1 VDRRTFVAATG
12 SLLGIL
18 ASPATAQRK
27 TPVVGLLWNDSVKP
41 SPYVQVLIA
50 ALGEKGYAVP
60 RDLRIE
66 DRVGVEGYSG
76 YDQGAADLVRTKV
89 DVIVASGTTALQAA
103 AKATKDIPIVMISG
117 LDPVALGFAA
127 SLSRPGGNI
136 TGVSTLTVGLAGKRI
151 ELLKELVPGL
161 TRVGVLLA
169 PNLANQTNRRES
181 EAAARTLNLQVHFV
195 EVRTIDEVESR
206 VAELLQAR
214 VDAVSVTAATLLSSH
229 SPRVVTAIAKHRLP
243 AVYANERYAESGGLM
258 TYAASGTRAFVRA
271 AGYVDRILKGARPGE
286 LAIDQQREVELTV
299 NLKTARALGIK
310 VPQAVLVRADRV
322 IE

>member
-1 VDRRTFVAATG
+1 M
-12 SLLGIL
+12 LP
-18 ASPATAQRK
+18 SPAKAQRK
-27 TPVVGLLWNDSVKP
+27 TAVIGLLWNDSVTP
-41 SPYVQVLIA
+41 SPYVGVLLA
-50 ALGEKGYAVP
+50 ALAEKGYAVP

-66 DRVGVEGYSG
+66 DRIGAEGYGS
-76 YDQGAADLVRTKV
+76 YAQGAADLVRAKV
-89 DVIVASGTTALQAA
+89 DVIVANGTTALQAA

-169 PNLANQTNRRES
+169 PNVASPVNKRES
-181 EAAARTLNLQVHFV
+181 EAAAQMLNLQVHFV
-195 EVRTIDEVESR
+195 EVRTIDEIESR

-214 VDAVSVTAATLLSSH
+214 VDGISVTAATLLSSH
-229 SPRVVTAIAKHRLP
+229 SPRVVAAIAKHRLP
-243 AVYANERYAESGGLM
+243 AVYSSERYAESGGLM
-258 TYAASGTRAFVRA
+258 TYSASVTRAFVRA
-271 AGYVDRILKGARPGE
+271 AGYIDRILKGARPGE
-286 LAIDQQREVELTV
+286 LAIDQPREVELAV
-299 NLKTARALGIK
+299 NLKAARALGIK
-310 VPQAVLVRADRV
+310 IPQAVLVRADRV

>member
-1 VDRRTFVAATG
+1 M
-12 SLLGIL
+12 LP
-18 ASPATAQRK
+18 SPAKAQRK
-27 TPVVGLLWNDSVKP
+27 TAVIGLLWNDSVTP
-41 SPYVQVLIA
+41 SPYVGVLLA
-50 ALGEKGYAVP
+50 ALAEKGYAVP

-66 DRVGVEGYSG
+66 DRIGAEGYGS
-76 YDQGAADLVRTKV
+76 YAQGAADLVRAKV
-89 DVIVASGTTALQAA
+89 DVIVANGTTALQAA

-169 PNLANQTNRRES
+169 PNVANPVNKRES
-181 EAAARTLNLQVHFV
+181 EAAAQMLNLQVHFV
-195 EVRTIDEVESR
+195 EVRTIDEIESR

-214 VDAVSVTAATLLSSH
+214 VDGISVTAATLLSSH
-229 SPRVVTAIAKHRLP
+229 SPRVVAAIAKHRLP
-243 AVYANERYAESGGLM
+243 AVYSSERYAESGGLM
-258 TYAASGTRAFVRA
+258 TYSASVTRAFVRA
-271 AGYVDRILKGARPGE
+271 AGYIDRILKGARPGE
-286 LAIDQQREVELTV
+286 LAIDQPREVELAV
-299 NLKTARALGIK
+299 NLKAARALGIK
-310 VPQAVLVRADRV
+310 IPQAVLVRADRV